1 MKFCFRNNN
10 PTFSSKML
18 SRSLL
23 TSNLT
28 KSLRLCN
35 WIGAQS
41 LSGQTS
47 AKENSGEFQADET
60 HFGFQKIKESEKV
73 DKGEKAKSPF

>member
-1 MKFCFRNNN
+1 M
-10 PTFSSKML
+10 
-18 SRSLL
+18 

-28 KSLRLCN
+28 KPLRLYKR
-35 WIGAQS
+35 IGSQAQS
-41 LSGQTS
+41 LSSQTS

-73 DKGEKAKSPF
+73 VKGEKPKSIF